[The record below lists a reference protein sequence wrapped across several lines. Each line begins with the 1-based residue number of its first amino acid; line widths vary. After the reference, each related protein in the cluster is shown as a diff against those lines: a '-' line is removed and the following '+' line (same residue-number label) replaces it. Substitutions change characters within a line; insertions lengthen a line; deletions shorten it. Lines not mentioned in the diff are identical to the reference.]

1 MKIIYRY
8 LVNFICLF
16 YSNNI
21 RRKKR
26 KELLQIP
33 SILRKDFK
41 TKKNIKKIINSEVA
55 EKSILIVEPN
65 PYHFEIQPGY
75 CKYFQDLGYEVDVIA
90 QPNLREDF
98 AYQYYPKV
106 PKIYYLSL
114 KYQKKALKLS
124 KIKNYDFVFFATSVI
139 SSDNLRT
146 SYVNWLGFEP
156 QAKHGIFMVEHNVI
170 PFVKDYGHEKYIEQ
184 NRSFTLAGQYNIPM
198 LNPHY
203 FGNIKPTT
211 LSGNNIFVAIVNEN
225 QNIELLFNACKNL
238 INQNITNFSVIIAG
252 RSVVDE
258 IPDNLQNYI
267 SRTGIIN
274 FTKLWEIYNNADFI
288 IPMLNPEIDN
298 QLRFKD
304 GSVTGSWQIILG
316 FSKPAIIHKDFSN
329 FYRLNKNNA
338 LIFESNSELSVTM
351 NKAININS
359 YKYRSLQS
367 NIKELSDIIYNES
380 INNLKL
386 SIDNIRN
393 NYPK

>member
-1 MKIIYRY
+1 MIVLYNYFI
-8 LVNFICLF
+8 NFICLF
-16 YSNNI
+16 VPVKT
-21 RRKKR
+21 RREKRKK
-26 KELLQIP
+26 LLLLPI
-33 SILRKDFK
+33 IFL
-41 TKKNIKKIINSEVA
+41 KNIKSINSYKDFRQSSVRKKA
-55 EKSILIVEPN
+55 VLIVEPN
-65 PYHFEIQPGY
+65 PYHFELQPGY
-75 CKYFQDLGYEVDVIA
+75 CQYFQDLGYDVDVIA
-90 QPNLREDF
+90 QPNLKEDF

-106 PKIYYLSL
+106 PEIYYLSL

-124 KIKNYDFVFFATSVI
+124 KIKDYEFVFLSTSTI

-146 SYVNWLGFEP
+146 SYINWLGFEP
-156 QAKHGIFMVEHNVI
+156 QAKHGFLMVEHNVI
-170 PFVKDYGHEKYIEQ
+170 PFVKDYGHEKYLEQ
-184 NRSFTLAGQYNIPM
+184 NRSFTLAGQYNIPI

-203 FGNIKPTT
+203 FGNIKSTT
-211 LSGNNIFVAIVNEN
+211 LSGNNIFVAIINEN

-238 INQNITNFSVIIAG
+238 INQNITNFSVIVAG
-252 RSVVDE
+252 RSVISE
-258 IPDNLQNYI
+258 IPDDLQNHI
-267 SRTGIIN
+267 SKTGIIK

-338 LIFESNSELSVTM
+338 LIFESNSELSVIM

-386 SIDNIRN
+386 SIENIRN
-393 NYPK
+393 N